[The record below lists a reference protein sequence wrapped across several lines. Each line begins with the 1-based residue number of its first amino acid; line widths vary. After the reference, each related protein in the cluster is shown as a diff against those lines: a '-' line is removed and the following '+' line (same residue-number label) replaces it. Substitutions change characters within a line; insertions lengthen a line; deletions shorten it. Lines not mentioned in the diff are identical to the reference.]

1 MPRKQKCLAR
11 VGDSDHETR
20 WLKALRSDATRLF
33 VSVNGFTRVRVRWE
47 FSGRRVQEHL
57 LYLVDQNRIDFH
69 TEGKTFRMDAGS
81 FVWLA
86 PGIPFGVSG
95 NDLGK
100 PVRLIHLRIGV
111 EDDAGPVPPPFRMR
125 FLRRTDRILPVMQL
139 LHRSLLASRPKP
151 GAMGRSLLH
160 TLTLL
165 VQEDGRLAPG
175 EDDHWWTPERRG
187 RLERYVAMQIERSIP
202 PREIANLFDLSPDY
216 FTRVFRQEFG
226 IPPRKWLHQERLRAA
241 GEMLVESEATISEI
255 ADRFGFT
262 DLFQF
267 SRQFRK
273 AMGVSPT
280 AYRRRFACSVL
291 RTDPVSRTQRGSA

>member
-1 MPRKQKCLAR
+1 M
-11 VGDSDHETR
+11 
-20 WLKALRSDATRLF
+20 
-33 VSVNGFTRVRVRWE
+33 NGFTRVRVRWE

-57 LYLVDQNRIDFH
+57 LYFVDQNRVDFH
-69 TEGKTFRMDAGS
+69 TEGKTLRMESGS

-95 NDLGK
+95 NDLRK

-111 EDDAGPVPPPFRMR
+111 EDAAGPVPPPFRMR

-139 LHRSLLASRPKP
+139 LHRSLLGSQPES
-151 GAMGRSLLH
+151 GAIGRSLLH

-165 VQEDGRLAPG
+165 VKVDGRVAPREG
-175 EDDHWWTPERRG
+175 DHWWTPERRG
-187 RLERYVAMQIERSIP
+187 RLERYVAMHTERSIP
-202 PREIANLFDLSPDY
+202 PQEIADLFELSPDY
-216 FTRVFRQEFG
+216 FTRVFRKEFG
-226 IPPRKWLHQERLRAA
+226 VPPRKWLHQERLRAA
-241 GEMLVESEATISEI
+241 AEILVESEATISEI

-291 RTDPVSRTQRGSA
+291 QTNPVSRSQRGGT